1 MKTYEEMA
9 RCVIERRDQYE
20 IEKKLKTRRLTRIA
34 ATAAC
39 AALPVPNKEITVPSI
54 KASDTP
60 RFIFIKSTSNNNLYK
75 NVT

>member
-20 IEKKLKTRRLTRIA
+20 IEKKLKTRRLTRIT

-39 AALPVPNKEITVPSI
+39 AVFVCFAAISLLGEP
-54 KASDTP
+54 DG
-60 RFIFIKSTSNNNLYK
+60 
-75 NVT
+75 